1 MIYDL
6 RAASRKTWLNMKKFT
21 MAGRRAGLSSLYSW
35 FEQRARR
42 KGCQYHMKTIRC
54 VPLCNKGRWR
64 GPAMVVWRLV
74 AEDRWGV
81 VLPK

>member
-21 MAGRRAGLSSLYSW
+21 MDGPRAGLSSLYSW

-54 VPLCNKGRWR
+54 VPLCNQGRWR

-74 AEDRWGV
+74 AEDRWG
-81 VLPK
+81 